1 MWEKNKIL
9 AVGDLVYHI
18 LYGKGWLGIIIEIEE
33 IEVGLSSG
41 RASALVHMVPGSEY
55 GSHFDK
61 AFSKKEE
68 ENFLFEE
75 SFFSEKKIFFFEKKI
90 FFLKKVYF
98 LRSKCSF
105 GKIFFEERFLS
116 EKRLFYLK
124 ILFLQEDISF

>member
-61 AFSKKEE
+61 AFSKKEGIGRGWVTT
-68 ENFLFEE
+68 NWLV
-75 SFFSEKKIFFFEKKI
+75 KIVPD
-90 FFLKKVYF
+90 LKK
-98 LRSKCSF
+98 
-105 GKIFFEERFLS
+105 
-116 EKRLFYLK
+116 
-124 ILFLQEDISF
+124 